1 MKLIDLTGMKF
12 GNLIVIERAENSKD
26 GHVRWKCV
34 CNCGKVKEKPVSAQD
49 LKNGKVVSCGCI
61 HHQRITIHYGS
72 KERLYQTW
80 KSMLKRCE
88 NTNCRS
94 YCNYGERGIKVCNEW
109 HDYLKFKEWAVQSGY
124 KDNLT
129 IDRIDNNGNYEPTN
143 CRWATLKEQA
153 NNRRNNVFIQIGDET
168 HTIAEWSEISG
179 VNKGTIRNRYK
190 RGICGDLLLS
200 KKYIKL

>member
-12 GNLIVIERAENSKD
+12 GNLTVIERAENSKD

-88 NTNCRS
+88 KTNCQS
-94 YCNYGERGIKVCNEW
+94 YCNYGERGIKVCHEW

-179 VNKGTIRNRYK
+179 VNKNTIRYRYK
-190 RGICGDLLLS
+190 RGICGKLLLS
-200 KKYIKL
+200 KEYIKL

>member
-72 KERLYQTW
+72 KERLYQIW